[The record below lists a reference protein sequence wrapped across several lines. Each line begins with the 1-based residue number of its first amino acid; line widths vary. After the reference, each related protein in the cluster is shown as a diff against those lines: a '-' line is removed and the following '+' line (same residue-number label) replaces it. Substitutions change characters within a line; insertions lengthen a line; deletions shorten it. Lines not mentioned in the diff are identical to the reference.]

1 MSKIKREKKR
11 QQDIKA
17 LTETIATL
25 RQENERLLQEKAELA
40 ERIVGLRVL
49 QQIAQSLSSE
59 LNLERLLRKIL
70 RSAIE
75 VMQATAG
82 SLLLFD
88 KATDELVF
96 EVIEGG
102 GKVLEKQR
110 MSKNEGIAGWVFTH
124 AQPLIVDDVEK
135 DERFYSGFDETSG
148 FRTMSLICVP
158 LIAKGENIGVLEIL
172 NKLSGEPF
180 DDDDLDILTT
190 LAAQSA
196 TAIENARLYKNVR
209 EERDRILAVEEEVR
223 KQLARDLHD
232 GPAQL
237 LSAMIMNIKFLQE
250 LLRRDV
256 GKVGEEL
263 DSFENLS
270 GRALRQVRNMLFD
283 LRPVILETQ
292 GLVPALQSYV
302 QRLLET
308 EDTVFHLQVENHER
322 ILDFKTEA
330 TVFSIVQEAITNI
343 KKHAGASN
351 VWLTLEER
359 EDSLFVTIKD
369 DGKGFDVKEV
379 EKSYDR
385 RGSLGLLNMRERTE
399 LIGGQISFDSAIGQ
413 GTSVNLVVPIPHEG
427 KSR

>member
-308 EDTVFHLQVENHER
+308 EDTVFHLQVENYER